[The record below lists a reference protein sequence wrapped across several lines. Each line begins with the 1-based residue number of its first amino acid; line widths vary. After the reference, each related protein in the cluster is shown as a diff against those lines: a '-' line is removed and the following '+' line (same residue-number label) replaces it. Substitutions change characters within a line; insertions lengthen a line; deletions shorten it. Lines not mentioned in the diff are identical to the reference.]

1 MLCLGW
7 VFLWFVAGEKTTG
20 FNHSACTTKKLL
32 WTYSARG
39 AENFVLF
46 CDLQEL
52 QKQDFSHRSQS
63 SSTLGPAHQPCSGS
77 EKDLSDVQWYMQPWS
92 GGPLEEINRNSPHM
106 QNKGTLRILAPQMN
120 SIWSY
125 ICRPRSRRPQDT
137 ACCVKT
143 VLEVK
148 PQRNISCGSSAQDE
162 QVLLLGSTGSIHCP
176 SLSCQSDVRSPEMTW
191 YKDGR
196 LLPEY
201 KKNPIEMEDIY
212 DFHQGLY
219 VCDYTQSDNVSSWT
233 VRAVVQ
239 VRTIDEDTNV
249 KPDILDPVTD
259 TLDVELGK
267 AFTLPCRVQFG
278 FQRYSKPI
286 IKWYVKE
293 STQEWEISEFVE
305 KRIQSTLK
313 NEVIEHTVF
322 LREVTQRDLSRKFV
336 CFAQNSIGN
345 TTRTIRLRK
354 KEGVV
359 FLYILLGMTVML
371 VGVLVAAALL
381 YWHWIEVVLLCRT
394 FKNKDETLRD
404 KKEFDA
410 FVSYANWSSP
420 ETEATGSL
428 SEEHLALNLF
438 PEVLENTYGYSLC
451 LFERDVTPGGV
462 YTDDIVSII
471 KRSRR
476 GIFILSP
483 RYINGPRVFELQAAV
498 NLALVD
504 QTLKLILIKFCS
516 FQEPESLPYLVKKA
530 LRVLPTVTWKGLKS
544 VHATSRFWTQIRY
557 HMPVKNSNRFMFNWL
572 RLIPKGFSP
581 EKDLATQKPLGGM
594 PNSGNSHGAQNRT
607 PDAGNRHGA
616 QNLLLSSHQKR
627 C

>member
-20 FNHSACTTKKLL
+20 FNHSACATKKLL

-52 QKQDFSHRSQS
+52 QEQKFSHISQLS
-63 SSTLGPAHQPCSGS
+63 PTQGPAHKPCSGS
-77 EKDLSDVQWYMQPWS
+77 QKDLSDVQWYMQTRS
-92 GGPLEEINRNSPHM
+92 GSSLEEISRNSPHV
-106 QNKGTLRILAPQMN
+106 QSKGMLHILAPQMN
-120 SIWSY
+120 GIWSY
-125 ICRPRSRRPQDT
+125 ICRPRIGRPQDM
-137 ACCVKT
+137 ACCIKT

-148 PQRNISCGSSAQDE
+148 PQRNVSCGNTAQDE

-176 SLSCQSDVRSPEMTW
+176 SLSCQSDVQSPEMTW

-196 LLPEY
+196 LLPEH
-201 KKNPIEMEDIY
+201 KKNPIEMADIY
-212 DFHQGLY
+212 VFNQGLY

-233 VRAVVQ
+233 VRAVVK
-239 VRTIDEDTNV
+239 VRTIGKDINV
-249 KPDILDPVTD
+249 KPEILDPITD

-267 AFTLPCRVQFG
+267 PLTLPCRVQFG
-278 FQRYSKPI
+278 FQRLSKPV

-293 STQEWEISEFVE
+293 STQEWEMSVFEE
-305 KRIQSTLK
+305 KRIQSTFK
-313 NEVIEHTVF
+313 NEVIERTIF

-354 KEGVV
+354 KEEVV
-359 FLYILLGMTVML
+359 FVYVLLGTALML
-371 VGVLVAAALL
+371 VGVLVAAAFL
-381 YWHWIEVVLLCRT
+381 YWYWIEVVLLCRT
-394 FKNKDETLRD
+394 YKNKDETLGD

-410 FVSYANWSSP
+410 FVSYSNWSSP
-420 ETEATGSL
+420 ETDAVGSL

-438 PEVLENTYGYSLC
+438 PEVLEDTYGYRLC
-451 LFERDVTPGGV
+451 LLDRDVTPGGV
-462 YTDDIVSII
+462 YADDIVSII
-471 KRSRR
+471 KKSRR

-483 RYINGPRVFELQAAV
+483 SYLNGPRVFELQAAV

-544 VHATSRFWTQIRY
+544 VHASSRFWTQIRY

-572 RLIPKGFSP
+572 RIFLKGFSP
-581 EKDLATQKPLGGM
+581 EKDLVIQKPLEGM
-594 PNSGNSHGAQNRT
+594 PNSGNG
-607 PDAGNRHGA
+607 HGA
-616 QNLLLSSHQKR
+616 QNLLLSSDQKR

>member
-1 MLCLGW
+1 
-7 VFLWFVAGEKTTG
+7 
-20 FNHSACTTKKLL
+20 
-32 WTYSARG
+32 
-39 AENFVLF
+39 
-46 CDLQEL
+46 
-52 QKQDFSHRSQS
+52 
-63 SSTLGPAHQPCSGS
+63 
-77 EKDLSDVQWYMQPWS
+77 
-92 GGPLEEINRNSPHM
+92 
-106 QNKGTLRILAPQMN
+106 
-120 SIWSY
+120 
-125 ICRPRSRRPQDT
+125 
-137 ACCVKT
+137 
-143 VLEVK
+143 
-148 PQRNISCGSSAQDE
+148 
-162 QVLLLGSTGSIHCP
+162 
-176 SLSCQSDVRSPEMTW
+176 MTW

-278 FQRYSKPI
+278 FQRYSKPV

-516 FQEPESLPYLVKKA
+516 FQEPESLPYLVRKA

-572 RLIPKGFSP
+572 RIIPKGFSP
-581 EKDLATQKPLGGM
+581 EKDLATQKSLGGM